1 MKLLKLLTGTVLSL
15 CMLAPLTSTLAA
27 AAHGSADEAM
37 ALAKKAVKYY
47 KANGREKALA
57 EFSKPNGEFVDRDLY
72 ITATG
77 TDGVTVAHGANA
89 KLVGKNLMELKD
101 VDGKAFIKS
110 FVEVANTK
118 GSGWVDYKWPNPVTK
133 VIEQKSTYVEKVDN
147 LVITCGIYK

>member
-1 MKLLKLLTGTVLSL
+1 MKLLKLLTGAALSL
-15 CMLAPLTSTLAA
+15 CMLAPLTPALAA

-57 EFSKPNGEFVDRDLY
+57 EFNKPNGEFVDRDLY

-77 TDGVTVAHGANA
+77 VDGVTVAHGANP
-89 KLVGKNLMELKD
+89 KLVGKSLMELKD

-133 VIEQKSTYVEKVDN
+133 VIEQKSSYVEKVDN

>member
-1 MKLLKLLTGTVLSL
+1 MKLLKMLTGAALSL
-15 CMLAPLTSTLAA
+15 CMLAPLTPALAA

-37 ALAKKAVKYY
+37 ALAKKAIKYY

-57 EFSKPNGEFVDRDLY
+57 EFNKPNGEFVDRDLY

-77 TDGVTVAHGANA
+77 VDGVTVAHGANA
-89 KLVGKNLMELKD
+89 KLVGKSLMELKD

-110 FVEVANTK
+110 FVEVANAK

-133 VIEQKSTYVEKVDN
+133 VIEQKSSYVEKVDN

>member
-1 MKLLKLLTGTVLSL
+1 MKLLKLLTGTALSL